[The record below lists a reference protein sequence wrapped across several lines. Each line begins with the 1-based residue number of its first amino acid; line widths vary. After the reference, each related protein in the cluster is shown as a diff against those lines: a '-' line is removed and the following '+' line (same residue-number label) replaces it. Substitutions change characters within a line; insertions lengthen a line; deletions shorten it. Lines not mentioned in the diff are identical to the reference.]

1 MIFMKKFLLHIL
13 LLLAVFTV
21 NAQNFNPDDV
31 LKSKPPGNQLVFDY
45 TQTLTADQQNN
56 IEQKLEA
63 FDRETS
69 TQIAVVIVPTI
80 GDYELNDFNTKL
92 LRNWGVGNKD
102 KNNGAILL
110 VAKNDRKMNIVT
122 GYGLEGALPDVTCKR
137 ILDEIVRPNFKGED
151 YYAGINLGTDAMIS
165 ATKGEY
171 TAPADY
177 GNGKSHKG
185 SWVIGFIIVIIVLG
199 LLGGGRGGGG
209 SYMSRRGGAG
219 WIIPMLLSGGG
230 GGGGWGG
237 GGSSGGG
244 GGFGGFGGG
253 SSGGGGASGSW

>member
-1 MIFMKKFLLHIL
+1 MKKLLLHIL

-21 NAQNFNPDDV
+21 SAQGNFDPESL

-45 TQTLTADQQNN
+45 TQTLTADQQNT

-63 FDRETS
+63 FDKETS
-69 TQIAVVIVPTI
+69 TQIAVVIIPTLGNYEI
-80 GDYELNDFNTKL
+80 NDYNTKL
-92 LRNWGVGNKD
+92 GRAWGVGGKD
-102 KNNGAILL
+102 NNNGVVLL
-110 VAKNDRKMNIVT
+110 IAKNDRKLNIAT
-122 GYGLEGALPDVTCKR
+122 GYGVEGALPDITCAQIIDDIIK
-137 ILDEIVRPNFKGED
+137 PNFKGED
-151 YYAGINLGTDAMIS
+151 YYAGINLGTDAIIQ

-171 TAPADY
+171 KAPPGY
-177 GNGKSHKG
+177 GKSKG
-185 SWVIGFIIVIIVLG
+185 RKSGWVIGFIVVMVL
-199 LLGGGRGGGG
+199 LALFSRGGGGGG

-230 GGGGWGG
+230 GRGGGWGGG

-253 SSGGGGASGSW
+253 SFGGGGASGSW